1 LGSAVATQDGQQ
13 LIAQSHGARLVARM
27 GSASVRVRSALAC
40 AMTAGE
46 DLPVALLL
54 AQKIVPDTE
63 TVTMESASAHLD
75 TLGLIAPPPDAR
87 TLVPFMETASTT
99 HAFAKKVSQVSTA
112 HSALAPT
119 IAMGTD
125 TVMTELAIVSLAGLE
140 LSALCWDA
148 LTIAWA
154 TDGVTRELAAATL
167 DSRDQTVWTKAALMD
182 ARDTVPATLTT
193 LALVTR
199 TTLASIA
206 H

>member
-1 LGSAVATQDGQQ
+1 VLF
-13 LIAQSHGARLVARM
+13 R
-27 GSASVRVRSALAC
+27 
-40 AMTAGE
+40 
-46 DLPVALLL
+46 
-54 AQKIVPDTE
+54 
-63 TVTMESASAHLD
+63 
-75 TLGLIAPPPDAR
+75 
-87 TLVPFMETASTT
+87 
-99 HAFAKKVSQVSTA
+99 SQVSTA